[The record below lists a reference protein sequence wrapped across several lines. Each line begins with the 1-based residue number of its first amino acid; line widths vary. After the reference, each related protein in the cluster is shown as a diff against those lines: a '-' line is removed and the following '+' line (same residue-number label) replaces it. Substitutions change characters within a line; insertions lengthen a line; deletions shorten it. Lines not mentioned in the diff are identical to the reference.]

1 MSAIGPKRRIL
12 RCNQMSAVGGKADS
26 TWKWRWSILRP
37 NDRELVTVS
46 R

>member
-26 TWKWRWSILRP
+26 RGSGVGAFCGQMTANL
-37 NDRELVTVS
+37 
-46 R
+46 